1 MSFFYSIE
9 ETKDRW
15 GEKDTKVRVHVG
27 RIVATA
33 IIAFALFICILG
45 SFAIIPSGNTGV
57 RTTFGQ
63 IDEKVVSHGFTWK
76 IPLVQHIQK
85 VNNKQQEI
93 TFKEKIWGESSER
106 TVVYMD
112 NVVVTYKI
120 NAEYSAW
127 LYANVTDYK
136 QNAIPQ
142 TLTAS
147 AMKSAM
153 VSLEDAKV
161 TNRSYI
167 EPAAVEKLQAA
178 IDAKY
183 GGNRVITIVNVNV
196 NDMDFEPEY
205 NAAIAAKS
213 KAQLA
218 YQTQQVQNK
227 TAIEAANAEAE
238 KKRIAAKAEADQ
250 RVIAAQ
256 AEADAILA
264 VAEAQAESNKKLS
277 QSITPSLIDYEK
289 IKSWNG
295 ELPTVTGSNAFVGF
309 GIDGIE

>member
-1 MSFFYSIE
+1 MSLFY
-9 ETKDRW
+9 TKQTDRY
-15 GEKDTKVRVHVG
+15 GDEYTKVHVG
-27 RIVATA
+27 RIIAAAIVAVLLLTT
-33 IIAFALFICILG
+33 ILS
-45 SFAIIPSGNTGV
+45 SFTIIPSGYTGV

-63 IDEKVVSHGFTWK
+63 IDETV
-76 IPLVQHIQK
+76 VQHGLKFKTPFVQHVQK

-93 TFKEKIWGESSER
+93 AFKGKIWGESSER

-112 NVVVTYKI
+112 DVVVTYRI
-120 NAEYSAW
+120 NPEYSAW

-136 QNAIPQ
+136 QNALPQ
-142 TLTAS
+142 TLVAS

-153 VSLEDAKV
+153 VSLEDSKV

-167 EPAAVEKLQAA
+167 EPAAVEKLQSA
-178 IDAKY
+178 IDTKY
-183 GGNRVITIVNVNV
+183 GGVRVITVINVNI

-213 KAQLA
+213 KAQMA

-238 KKRIAAKAEADQ
+238 KRRIAAKAEADQ

-264 VAEAQAESNKKLS
+264 VAEAQAEANRKLADS
-277 QSITPSLIDYEK
+277 VTNTLIEYEK
-289 IKSWNG
+289 IKAWNG
-295 ELPTVTGSNAFVGF
+295 ALPTVTSNAGTLV
-309 GIDGIE
+309 GIDIE